1 MTSQNRRPT
10 MKDNQAKYPQL
21 RFKGFTDPWEQR
33 KSSAIFHT
41 ITDFVAN
48 GSFASLR
55 ENVSYSDKLDY
66 AIVVRLTD
74 YSNGYKGPFL
84 YTSKSGYDFLKKS
97 SLNPNDILISNVGAN
112 AGLVFKAPILDVPM
126 TLGPNSILVRT
137 SDQDREFMYQLMRS
151 TTGEHLIKTQIG
163 ISAQPKFNKTEFK
176 QIIFTI
182 PKSQEEQQ
190 KIGNLF
196 HELDHTIALHQ
207 RKLAKLKELKQGY
220 LQKLF
225 PENGSKFPQLRFAG
239 FADDWED
246 RKLRDLL
253 NKNSEKNKN
262 LSVINVESVSNKTG
276 FTKQTDQFEDYSVAS
291 ADLSNYYVIR
301 EKQFA
306 YNPSRINV
314 GSIAYKDLGDEIS
327 VVSPLYVSFSTKKVL
342 NDGFLWNWFKTASF
356 DAQRQRLSE
365 GGVRDTLSFNQLSE
379 MNTMFPTYPEQEK
392 IASFFKQLDN
402 TIALHQ
408 RKLDFLKE
416 QKKGLL
422 QKMFV

>member
-1 MTSQNRRPT
+1 MSNKVPQIRFNGYSDDWEERKLKDVSTYIRGSFPQPYTNPDFYDETNGKPFVQVADIGYDLKLKPDTKSHISKLAESKSRFVEAGKVVVALQGSIETSIGRTAITQYDAFFDRT
-10 MKDNQAKYPQL
+10 IL
-21 RFKGFTDPWEQR
+21 IFKEYKVPIDKQYFSQIIKKLFEREKERAWGATI
-33 KSSAIFHT
+33 ST
-41 ITDFVAN
+41 IT
-48 GSFASLR
+48 
-55 ENVSYSDKLDY
+55 K
-66 AIVVRLTD
+66 
-74 YSNGYKGPFL
+74 
-84 YTSKSGYDFLKKS
+84 
-97 SLNPNDILISNVGAN
+97 
-112 AGLVFKAPILDVPM
+112 
-126 TLGPNSILVRT
+126 
-137 SDQDREFMYQLMRS
+137 
-151 TTGEHLIKTQIG
+151 EHLNDFIVGVPSI
-163 ISAQPKFNKTEFK
+163 
-176 QIIFTI
+176 
-182 PKSQEEQQ
+182 EEQQ
-190 KIGNLF
+190 KIGTF
-196 HELDHTIALHQ
+196 FKQLDGTIALHQ
-207 RKLAKLKELKQGY
+207 RKLDLLKEQKKGY
-220 LQKLF
+220 FQKMF
-225 PENGSKFPQLRFAG
+225 PKNGAKVPELRFAG
-239 FADDWED
+239 FADDWEE

-392 IASFFKQLDN
+392 IGSFFKQLDN

-408 RKLDFLKE
+408 RKLDLLKE
-416 QKKGLL
+416 QKKGFL

>member
-1 MTSQNRRPT
+1 MSEMLP
-10 MKDNQAKYPQL
+10 KV
-21 RFKGFTDPWEQR
+21 RFQGFT
-33 KSSAIFHT
+33 
-41 ITDFVAN
+41 
-48 GSFASLR
+48 G
-55 ENVSYSDKLDY
+55 
-66 AIVVRLTD
+66 
-74 YSNGYKGPFL
+74 
-84 YTSKSGYDFLKKS
+84 
-97 SLNPNDILISNVGAN
+97 
-112 AGLVFKAPILDVPM
+112 
-126 TLGPNSILVRT
+126 
-137 SDQDREFMYQLMRS
+137 
-151 TTGEHLIKTQIG
+151 
-163 ISAQPKFNKTEFK
+163 
-176 QIIFTI
+176 
-182 PKSQEEQQ
+182 
-190 KIGNLF
+190 
-196 HELDHTIALHQ
+196 
-207 RKLAKLKELKQGY
+207 
-220 LQKLF
+220 
-225 PENGSKFPQLRFAG
+225 
-239 FADDWED
+239 DWEE

-356 DAQRQRLSE
+356 DVQRQRLSE

-392 IASFFKQLDN
+392 IGSFFKQLDN

-408 RKLDFLKE
+408 RKLDLLKEQKKGFLQKMFPKDGQLVPEVRFAGFTDDWEQRKLGELASNFEYGLNASAKEFDGIHKYIRITDIDDSSRKFNSDSITSPDIDLSSADNYKLKNGDLLFARTGASVGKSYLYTESDGLVYYAGFLIRARLKSEFDSNFVFQNTLTNDYNNFIKVTSQRSGQPGVNAQEYASFNIKTPCYDEQQKIGLFFKQLDDLITLHQRKVDFLKE
-416 QKKGLL
+416 QKKGYL
-422 QKMFV
+422 QKMFVS

>member
-1 MTSQNRRPT
+1 MS
-10 MKDNQAKYPQL
+10 KKSPQL
-21 RFKGFTDPWEQR
+21 RFEGFTDDWEER
-33 KSSAIFHT
+33 KLGKVLKKDTLKNKDLEFHYKDIISVAQMKKATVVRDSSDSYMTTYNKIRFGNIAFEGHANKEFPNGRFVLNDFRDGIVSHIYDVYSFIEKSDSNFMKKYINNPIVMRKILINSTSNARMMNSLNSKEFLKQNLILPTFEEQAKIGSFLKQLDIT
-41 ITDFVAN
+41 IT
-48 GSFASLR
+48 
-55 ENVSYSDKLDY
+55 
-66 AIVVRLTD
+66 
-74 YSNGYKGPFL
+74 
-84 YTSKSGYDFLKKS
+84 
-97 SLNPNDILISNVGAN
+97 
-112 AGLVFKAPILDVPM
+112 
-126 TLGPNSILVRT
+126 
-137 SDQDREFMYQLMRS
+137 
-151 TTGEHLIKTQIG
+151 
-163 ISAQPKFNKTEFK
+163 
-176 QIIFTI
+176 
-182 PKSQEEQQ
+182 
-190 KIGNLF
+190 
-196 HELDHTIALHQ
+196 LHQ
-207 RKLAKLKELKQGY
+207 RKLDLLKEQKKGY
-220 LQKLF
+220 LQKMF
-225 PENGSKFPQLRFAG
+225 PKNGAKVPELRFAG
-239 FADDWED
+239 FADDWEE

-392 IASFFKQLDN
+392 IGSFFQQLDE

-408 RKLDFLKE
+408 CKLDLLKE
-416 QKKGLL
+416 QKKGFL